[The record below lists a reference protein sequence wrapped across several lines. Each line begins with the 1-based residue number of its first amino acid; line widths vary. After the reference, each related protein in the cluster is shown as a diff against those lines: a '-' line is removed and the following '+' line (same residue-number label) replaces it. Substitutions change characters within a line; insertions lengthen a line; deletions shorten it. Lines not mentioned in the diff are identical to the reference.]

1 MVGPVLHGV
10 TGCDVQ
16 MDEGVI
22 HRLERGPVPAAR
34 GRVNGERE
42 GSGGRSGSGEEVLH
56 HDEEGAD
63 VADQV
68 VGLAL
73 GDRVGQPGLGRGPL
87 GGPGGEEGGPLP
99 QLGGDLTEQHPGAP
113 RPAAGRLGPGA
124 RGQHGRGRPQ
134 RTQVRG
140 GVPLARIGVP
150 GRLAE
155 RAVGL
160 VEELG
165 GRGGQ
170 RRGQG
175 QLAGGHG
182 SEGAH
187 QSCTRTSHQRL
198 PAASQDRS

>member
-1 MVGPVLHGV
+1 M
-10 TGCDVQ
+10 
-16 MDEGVI
+16 
-22 HRLERGPVPAAR
+22 
-34 GRVNGERE
+34 
-42 GSGGRSGSGEEVLH
+42 VLH

-63 VADQV
+63 VADEV
-68 VGLAL
+68 VGLPL

-99 QLGGDLTEQHPGAP
+99 QLGRDLAEQHPGAA

-124 RGQHGRGRPQ
+124 GGQHRGGGPQ
-134 RTQVRG
+134 RTEVRG
-140 GVPLARIGVP
+140 GVPLAGIGAAGGLGEP
-150 GRLAE
+150 
-155 RAVGL
+155 AVGL

-165 GRGGQ
+165 GGGGQ

-175 QLAGGHG
+175 QLIGGHG
-182 SEGAH
+182 SDGAH